1 MERLKGQ
8 QCLALYLPDNANYR
22 IMGVAGGGKTLIATY
37 KLLLT
42 YLQNPDKK
50 IIFLTVN
57 KQVNE
62 QVKDNLKEL
71 CNSLIEN
78 NSIDALHTQL
88 LSLLKDKRGEIVKTV
103 YTYFRDLIREST
115 GNNKITGKK
124 FKITDYENLIN
135 QFKKQFQIKL
145 PNRSVQ
151 FFRDEILWLLDMN
164 ITKEEYL
171 TDNRIGRAGTRL
183 EKGPDREA
191 IYQLFEFYQKNIIDS
206 KHYFSMDSIYNYVI
220 DNLTINDKNKVDFL
234 IVDEFQDLSVSM
246 LLALQKC
253 IRSQEKGGRILLLG
267 DDAQNIFG
275 KRIPWNRFNL
285 GNISQHILRLD
296 HVYRNTYEI
305 YELAETILNHPL
317 YSYSGSAEVENKPLK
332 SKIHGASPQYVNCH
346 SLDECANQIIN
357 FFEQHPNE
365 SNAVI
370 FLNNKL
376 YSDMKNNLI
385 NYKEN
390 IETIKRVKGLEF
402 DNVVIPFINDINLDS
417 QSNGNRDK
425 KEVISEHLK
434 SCYVAVTRAKK
445 NLLLINHVKEEN

>member
-191 IYQLFEFYQKNIIDS
+191 IYQLFEFYQKNI
-206 KHYFSMDSIYNYVI
+206 H
-220 DNLTINDKNKVDFL
+220 
-234 IVDEFQDLSVSM
+234 
-246 LLALQKC
+246 
-253 IRSQEKGGRILLLG
+253 R
-267 DDAQNIFG
+267 
-275 KRIPWNRFNL
+275 
-285 GNISQHILRLD
+285 
-296 HVYRNTYEI
+296 
-305 YELAETILNHPL
+305 
-317 YSYSGSAEVENKPLK
+317 
-332 SKIHGASPQYVNCH
+332 
-346 SLDECANQIIN
+346 
-357 FFEQHPNE
+357 
-365 SNAVI
+365 
-370 FLNNKL
+370 
-376 YSDMKNNLI
+376 
-385 NYKEN
+385 
-390 IETIKRVKGLEF
+390 
-402 DNVVIPFINDINLDS
+402 
-417 QSNGNRDK
+417 
-425 KEVISEHLK
+425 
-434 SCYVAVTRAKK
+434 
-445 NLLLINHVKEEN
+445 